1 MADLT
6 PMMKQ
11 YQRIKSNHKDAILF
25 FRLGDFYEMF
35 LDDAVIAS
43 RDLEITLTSRDGGN
57 GKKIPMC
64 GIPYHAVDGYLA
76 KLISKGHKVAICEQ
90 VEDPKSA
97 KGIVK
102 REVIRI
108 VTPGTVLESNLL
120 NEKKQNYLLAI
131 CRGEK
136 VYGLAY
142 TDISTG
148 EFYATEIS
156 GSDLDAKLFDETGR
170 INPAECI
177 LPAAIYHEETL
188 RSKLEVTAEG
198 TISSKVPDE
207 YFQLKKATN
216 LIEKHFKITSLDAL
230 GLREL
235 PLATC
240 AVGAILQFLIE
251 TQKKDLQYLDQ
262 LKIYSPASFMMI
274 DSTTRRN
281 LELTATIRG
290 GQRKGSLMWVCDQ
303 TVTALGGRLL
313 REWLEK
319 PLLDISEISF
329 RLDGV
334 EELTNNVFI
343 REDLRT
349 LLKKVYDMERLIG
362 RIAYGSANPRDL
374 IALKTSVSVVP
385 EVFQLGKKLMSP
397 LFQRMFANF
406 DVLDDIYILIDQAI
420 NDDPPVSLREG
431 GIIKEGYDE
440 EVDELRSIT
449 SGGKKWIAGLESK
462 EKAATGIKSLKVG
475 FNKVFGYY
483 IEVTNANLNAV
494 PDNYIRKQ
502 TLANAE
508 RYITEE
514 LKEWENKILGAS
526 EKLTSR
532 EYELFC
538 YARNQITLSTARIR
552 RVAAIIAQL
561 DVLLSFA
568 QVALENGYCKPEVN
582 AGDVIHIVDGRHPV
596 VEQIAGSGD
605 YVPNDTYLD
614 NKEHQVCL
622 LTGPNMAGK
631 STYMRQVAL
640 TVLMAQ
646 IGCFV
651 PATSAVIGIVDRIFT
666 RVGAA
671 DDLAGGQ
678 STFMVEMCETANILR
693 NATRKSLVI
702 LDEIGRGTSTYDGMS
717 IAWAVAE
724 YLLKPE
730 VGAKTL
736 FATHYHELTALADKF
751 SQVKNYTVAVRE
763 KEGGIIF
770 LRKIIPGGTD
780 KSYGIQVARLAGLPE
795 EVLVRAKEILTGLEG
810 EEKMPK
816 RIEPPKDR
824 ETPVQLAVFSPNPPK
839 HPLAAELEM
848 LDLNNLTP
856 LDALIKLNQ
865 WQRKLKKLAGEGK

>member
-1 MADLT
+1 MANMT

-11 YQRIKSNHKDAILF
+11 YQRIKANHKDAILF

-35 LDDAVIAS
+35 LEDAVLAS
-43 RDLEITLTSRDGGN
+43 RELEITLTARDGGN

-64 GIPYHAVDGYLA
+64 GIPYHAADGYLA

-90 VEDPKSA
+90 MENPKSA

-102 REVIRI
+102 RDVIRI

-120 NEKKQNYLLAI
+120 HEKKQNYLLAV

-136 VYGLAY
+136 VFGLAY

-156 GSDLDAKLFDETGR
+156 GTDQNAKLFDEVAR

-177 LPAAIYHEETL
+177 LPASLYHEETL
-188 RSKLEVTAEG
+188 RNKLENTAG
-198 TISSKVPDE
+198 GSISKVPDE
-207 YFQLKKATN
+207 YFQLKEATTF
-216 LIEKHFKITSLDAL
+216 IEKHFQVTSLEAL
-230 GLREL
+230 GLGEM
-235 PLATC
+235 PFATC
-240 AVGAILQFLIE
+240 TVGSILQFLME
-251 TQKKDLQYLDQ
+251 TQKRDLSYLNQ
-262 LKIYSPASFMMI
+262 LKIYSTSSFMMI

-290 GQRKGSLMWVCDQ
+290 GQRKGSLLWVCDQ
-303 TVTALGGRLL
+303 TLTALGGRLL

-319 PLLDISEISF
+319 PLLDISMISG
-329 RLDGV
+329 RLDAV

-343 REDLRT
+343 REDLRS

-385 EVFQLGKKLMSP
+385 EVYQLGSNLKST
-397 LFQRMFANF
+397 LFQKMFSNF
-406 DVLDDIYILIDQAI
+406 DILEDIYQQIDQAI
-420 NDDPPVSLREG
+420 NDDPPVSPKEG

-449 SGGKKWIAGLESK
+449 TGGKKWIADLEAK

-494 PDNYIRKQ
+494 PGNYIRKQ

-526 EKLTSR
+526 ENLTSR

-538 YARNQITLSTARIR
+538 DVRNQITLSSTRIR
-552 RVAAIIAQL
+552 QVASIIAKL

-596 VEQIAGSGD
+596 VEQITGSGD

-651 PATSAVIGIVDRIFT
+651 PAASAVIGIVDRIFT

-736 FATHYHELTALADKF
+736 FATHYHELTALSDKF

-795 EVLVRAKEILTGLEG
+795 EVLKRAKEILTGLEG
-810 EEKMPK
+810 EEKVPK

-839 HPLAAELEM
+839 HPLVAELEM

-865 WQRKLKKLAGEGK
+865 WQRKLKKLAGEGQ

>member
-1 MADLT
+1 
-6 PMMKQ
+6 
-11 YQRIKSNHKDAILF
+11 
-25 FRLGDFYEMF
+25 
-35 LDDAVIAS
+35 
-43 RDLEITLTSRDGGN
+43 
-57 GKKIPMC
+57 KIPMC
-64 GIPYHAVDGYLA
+64 GIPYHAADGYLA

-90 VEDPKSA
+90 MENPKSA

-102 REVIRI
+102 RDVIRI

-120 NEKKQNYLLAI
+120 HEKKQNYLLAV

-136 VYGLAY
+136 VFGLAY

-156 GSDLDAKLFDETGR
+156 GTDQNAKLFDEVAR

-177 LPAAIYHEETL
+177 LPASLYHEETL
-188 RSKLEVTAEG
+188 RNKLENTAG
-198 TISSKVPDE
+198 GSISKAPDE
-207 YFQLKKATN
+207 YFQLKEATTF
-216 LIEKHFKITSLDAL
+216 IEKHFQVTSLEAL
-230 GLREL
+230 GLGEM
-235 PLATC
+235 PFATC
-240 AVGAILQFLIE
+240 TVGSILQFLME
-251 TQKKDLQYLDQ
+251 TQKRDLSYLNQ
-262 LKIYSPASFMMI
+262 LKIYSTSSFMMI

-290 GQRKGSLMWVCDQ
+290 GQRKGSLLWVCDQ
-303 TVTALGGRLL
+303 TLTALGGRLL

-319 PLLDISEISF
+319 PLLDISMISG
-329 RLDGV
+329 RLDAV

-343 REDLRT
+343 REDLRS

-385 EVFQLGKKLMSP
+385 EVYQLGSNLKST
-397 LFQRMFANF
+397 LFQKMFSNF
-406 DVLDDIYILIDQAI
+406 DILEDIYQQIDQAI
-420 NDDPPVSLREG
+420 NDDPPFSPKEG

-449 SGGKKWIAGLESK
+449 TGGKKWIADLEAK

-494 PDNYIRKQ
+494 PGNYIRKQ

-526 EKLTSR
+526 ENLTSR

-538 YARNQITLSTARIR
+538 DVRNQITLSSTRIR
-552 RVAAIIAQL
+552 QVASIIAKL

-596 VEQIAGSGD
+596 VEQITGSGD

-651 PATSAVIGIVDRIFT
+651 PAASAVIGIVDRIFT

-678 STFMVEMCETANILR
+678 STFMVEM
-693 NATRKSLVI
+693 
-702 LDEIGRGTSTYDGMS
+702 
-717 IAWAVAE
+717 
-724 YLLKPE
+724 
-730 VGAKTL
+730 
-736 FATHYHELTALADKF
+736 
-751 SQVKNYTVAVRE
+751 
-763 KEGGIIF
+763 
-770 LRKIIPGGTD
+770 
-780 KSYGIQVARLAGLPE
+780 
-795 EVLVRAKEILTGLEG
+795 
-810 EEKMPK
+810 
-816 RIEPPKDR
+816 
-824 ETPVQLAVFSPNPPK
+824 
-839 HPLAAELEM
+839 
-848 LDLNNLTP
+848 
-856 LDALIKLNQ
+856 
-865 WQRKLKKLAGEGK
+865 